1 MKSLEI
7 FSYTVDTVVE
17 IGKQMAHFETIYYY
31 VLTIDFIG
39 RASEASETSLL
50 WGNW

>member
-7 FSYTVDTVVE
+7 FSYTVDTVVD

-31 VLTIDFIG
+31 VLTIDFMYIIF
-39 RASEASETSLL
+39 RQYFSIVE
-50 WGNW
+50 